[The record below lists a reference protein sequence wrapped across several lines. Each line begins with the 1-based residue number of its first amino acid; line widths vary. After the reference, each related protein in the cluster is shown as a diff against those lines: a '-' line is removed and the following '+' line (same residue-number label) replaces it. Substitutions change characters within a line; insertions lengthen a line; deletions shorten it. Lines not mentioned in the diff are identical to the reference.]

1 MRSRRRRRAGLVAVL
16 GTAAM
21 VAVAD
26 AAVSEIERFRWDKR
40 LIFVFAADTATAAAA
55 ARVLEGA
62 GSGIEERHV
71 LWFVLAG
78 DAVTTNYAG
87 ALAADFADRLRADYL
102 TERPAPPVAVVL
114 VGKDGGVKY
123 RASGLD
129 LADLFREIDG
139 MPMRRREMQSARDQ
153 G

>member
-26 AAVSEIERFRWDKR
+26 AAVSEVERFRWDKR
-40 LIFVFAADTATAAAA
+40 LILVFAEDTATAAAA
-55 ARVLEGA
+55 TRVLEGA
-62 GSGIEERHV
+62 GRGIEERHV

-87 ALAADFADRLRADYL
+87 ALAADFAGGLRADYL

-123 RASGLD
+123 RASALE

-139 MPMRRREMQSARDQ
+139 MPMRRREMQSARDE